1 MSAQPFFNR
10 RSSDGWT
17 PQDATFAVWH
27 VLTAAGRA
35 ASLATSSHNRFIQPR
50 EGKKTMQATR
60 REGEGRWRQE
70 AEKTEEVAGGRG
82 QTEGP
87 VELELQLLNKHR
99 KESLK
104 SPE

>member
-17 PQDATFAVWH
+17 PQDATFAFG
-27 VLTAAGRA
+27 TYQRPQD
-35 ASLATSSHNRFIQPR
+35 TSSHNRFIQPR

-70 AEKTEEVAGGRG
+70 AEKTEEVAGGRD

-104 SPE
+104 SPA